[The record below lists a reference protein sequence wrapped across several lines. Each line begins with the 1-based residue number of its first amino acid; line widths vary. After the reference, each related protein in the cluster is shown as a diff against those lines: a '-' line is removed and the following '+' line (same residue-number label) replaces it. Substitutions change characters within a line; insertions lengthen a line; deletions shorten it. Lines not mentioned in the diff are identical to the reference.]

1 MAIKRPDIY
10 EHNNPNLAIVDSDFV
25 RGGSRVVANLTELYA
40 LANKIDQ
47 LKERVTKVYVISED
61 ITYVLVNK
69 LDITEGIFNSTAWE
83 ESGGMSTVY
92 ADGITITGDGSE
104 ENPLVAQIPEETDP
118 VFNASQAKN
127 ITSTHITVLNNT
139 SGINTGDQDLSE
151 LVPYTG
157 ATKNVDLGDF
167 NLKANGLE
175 VDIVTPLVIERPGQ
189 IGWNAIDGT
198 LNFGLLNGTTL
209 QVGQELHFFG
219 KASGLITNGDV
230 VQFAGVQGD
239 HFLIKKAVP
248 SEINLHPEYLL
259 GVATNTIIDN
269 EFGYVTCF
277 GKINE
282 ISTSTWTLVQ
292 PILYFDFN
300 NGGMTQVVPSAPT
313 RRITIASVIKLSTGE
328 ASNGIIFVRPSW
340 GFKITDL
347 DDVNG
352 TPLTT
357 SGQIMI
363 WNNDLGVF
371 DFTGNIN
378 DFMKES
384 DYVGETGTKQ
394 VNYAKSADE
403 AEQAIHAYSAQQDA
417 LGREIH
423 TTYALKDSGITPPET
438 ETITLTNAS
447 PVYTVTNATAPAL
460 IVLNNATTDGEI
472 YLSGELDAD
481 KSITIQIFGNDT
493 LISSHSGSNTY
504 QDEDTIFASFEIATA
519 SWFVTDTETT
529 IIPDYSDMVVDTM
542 LVDPTITPKPGYI
555 YIAGTVF
562 TINTLVFIKST
573 STPTQTG
580 IYKVFSTITGGS
592 NMYLIAAG
600 TALHTVRVKDG
611 EVWYSQYDGKNT
623 STLIFE
629 KFSNKINKTNDTVNS
644 LALDNV
650 CLVKVEGNWKEIS
663 YQNIRNDFYIES
675 DTAPLN
681 PKNGMG
687 WVDIT
692 SGIKYNYTLGA
703 WVELSAGA
711 NGKGQYEIAL
721 DNGFI
726 GTEAEWLDF
735 ISYGS
740 KELMITKVG
749 LNGDLYPVKYPVD
762 KQRTITG
769 YKLASNATDFSVMYE
784 GLPYTKTNIVGLVL
798 LADTELTI
806 IDLLIAAGNDTGT
819 AILYLQ

>member
-25 RGGSRVVANLTELYA
+25 RGGGRVVANLTELYA

-47 LKERVTKVYVISED
+47 LKERVTKVYVISEE

-69 LDITEGIFNSTAWE
+69 SDITGGVFNSTAWEE

-92 ADGITITGDGSE
+92 TDGITITGDGSE
-104 ENPLVAQIPEETDP
+104 ESPLVAQIPEETDP
-118 VFNASQAKN
+118 IFNASQAKN

-139 SGINTGDQDLSE
+139 SGTNTGDQDLSG
-151 LVPYTG
+151 LVEKIDNHSLVLDTEIAKLATIEEYAEPNDPNTVIDANYVHTDNNYTDMDKTLLSTALQSESDPVYALDKDRLSNTSG
-157 ATKNVDLGDF
+157 TNTGDETTETIKTKLGISVLSGSNTGDQDLSGYATVNHNHNLADLNEKSYNSLSD
-167 NLKANGLE
+167 KPPIPSIVGLMKE
-175 VDIVTPLVIERPGQ
+175 VDYT
-189 IGWNAIDGT
+189 
-198 LNFGLLNGTTL
+198 
-209 QVGQELHFFG
+209 
-219 KASGLITNGDV
+219 
-230 VQFAGVQGD
+230 
-239 HFLIKKAVP
+239 
-248 SEINLHPEYLL
+248 
-259 GVATNTIIDN
+259 
-269 EFGYVTCF
+269 
-277 GKINE
+277 
-282 ISTSTWTLVQ
+282 
-292 PILYFDFN
+292 
-300 NGGMTQVVPSAPT
+300 
-313 RRITIASVIKLSTGE
+313 
-328 ASNGIIFVRPSW
+328 
-340 GFKITDL
+340 
-347 DDVNG
+347 
-352 TPLTT
+352 
-357 SGQIMI
+357 
-363 WNNDLGVF
+363 
-371 DFTGNIN
+371 
-378 DFMKES
+378 
-384 DYVGETGTKQ
+384 GETGLQQ

-438 ETITLTNAS
+438 ETITLTDAS

-472 YLSGELDAD
+472 YLSGELGTD
-481 KSITIQIFGNDT
+481 KSITIQVFGNDT

-504 QDEDTIFASFEIATA
+504 QDEDTIFASFEVATA

-542 LVDPTITPKPGYI
+542 LVDPAITPKPGYV
-555 YIAGTVF
+555 YVAGDVF

-629 KFSNKINKTNDTVNS
+629 KFSNKINKTNDTVDS
-644 LALDNV
+644 LALNNV
-650 CLVKVEGNWKEIS
+650 CLVKVEGTWKEIS

-711 NGKGQYEIAL
+711 NGKSPYEIAL

-726 GTEAEWLDF
+726 GTESEWLDF

-749 LNGDLYPVKYPVD
+749 LNGDLYPIKYPVD

-769 YKLASNATDFSVMYE
+769 YRLASNASDFSIIYDNIT
-784 GLPYTKTNIVGLVL
+784 YTKVDIVGLIVMP
-798 LADTELTI
+798 DTEIILNDLTI
-806 IDLLIAAGNDTGT
+806 IAGHDTGT

>member
-10 EHNNPNLAIVDSDFV
+10 EHNNPNLSIVDSDFV
-25 RGGSRVVANLTELYA
+25 RGGDRVVANLTELYA
-40 LANKIDQ
+40 LTNKIDQ
-47 LKERVTKVYVISED
+47 LKERVTKVYVISEET
-61 ITYVLVNK
+61 TYVLVNK
-69 LDITEGIFNSTAWE
+69 LDISEGVFNSTAWE

-92 ADGITITGDGSE
+92 TDGTTITGDGSPSSLLGVNKNE
-104 ENPLVAQIPEETDP
+104 IIPY
-118 VFNASQAKN
+118 
-127 ITSTHITVLNNT
+127 I
-139 SGINTGDQDLSE
+139 
-151 LVPYTG
+151 G

-189 IGWNAIDGT
+189 IGWNGIDGT
-198 LNFGLLNGTTL
+198 FNFSLLNGTTL

-230 VQFAGVQGD
+230 VQFGGVQGN
-239 HFLIKKAVP
+239 HFLIKKAIP

-259 GVATNTIIDN
+259 GVATNTIINN
-269 EFGYVTCF
+269 EFGYITCF

-292 PILYFDFN
+292 PVLYFDFN

-313 RRITIASVIKLSTGE
+313 RRITIASIIKLSTGE

-384 DYVGETGTKQ
+384 DYVGESGYKQ
-394 VNYAKSADE
+394 VNSAVSADRD
-403 AEQAIHAYSAQQDA
+403 AFGRVIHD
-417 LGREIH
+417 
-423 TTYALKDSGITPPET
+423 TYALKDSGVTPPVN
-438 ETITLTNAS
+438 ETIDLTNGTPTYTITDETAPSLIIVNASDTGEVILPTTLT
-447 PVYTVTNATAPAL
+447 
-460 IVLNNATTDGEI
+460 
-472 YLSGELDAD
+472 AD
-481 KSITIQIFGNDT
+481 KTISIQIFRNPTVVNGVTYND
-493 LISSHSGSNTY
+493 G
-504 QDEDTIFASFEIATA
+504 DTIFASFDYLSTT
-519 SWFVTDTETT
+519 WFVTDTEPAE
-529 IIPDYSDMVVDTM
+529 IPDYSDMTVATM
-542 LVDPTITPKPGYI
+542 LDNPVVEVKPGYLQI
-555 YIAGTVF
+555 TGQTWPSG
-562 TINTLVFIKST
+562 TLVFIKT
-573 STPTQTG
+573 STTVSQIG
-580 IYKVFSTITGGS
+580 VYQSVGS
-592 NMYLIAAG
+592 YLGNGYLVLIAAG
-600 TALHTVRVKDG
+600 IILHTVRVKDG
-611 EVWYSQYDGKNT
+611 EIWYSQYDGKNT
-623 STLIFE
+623 STLTFE
-629 KFSNKINKTNDTVNS
+629 KFSNKISKTNDTVDS

-650 CLVKVEGNWKEIS
+650 CLVKVEGTWKEIS

-711 NGKGQYEIAL
+711 NGKSPYEIAL

-749 LNGDLYPVKYPVD
+749 LNGDLYPIKYPVD

-769 YKLASNATDFSVMYE
+769 YRLASNASDFSIIYDNVT
-784 GLPYTKTNIVGLVL
+784 YTKVDIVGLVVMPN
-798 LADTELTI
+798 TEIILNDLTI
-806 IDLLIAAGNDTGT
+806 IAGNDTGT